1 MDNPQLSVPP
11 SGRMLWRILAGVS
24 VALAAIG
31 AVLPV
36 VPTTPFLLVAAW
48 AAKRGAP
55 ELYERLH
62 QHAIW
67 GPTLCDWRDQRAIST
82 RAKALAIITMSA
94 SWSFLWYL
102 NSALPILVVMGVIF
116 ASVGVFVLS
125 RPAPKSLL

>member
-1 MDNPQLSVPP
+1 MSGTQLSIRPP
-11 SGRMLWRILAGVS
+11 GRTLWRMLAGVS

-36 VPTTPFLLVAAW
+36 VPTTPFLLLAAW

-67 GPTLCDWRDQRAIST
+67 GPTLCDWRDQRAIGS
-82 RAKALAIITMSA
+82 RAKVLAVVTMSA
-94 SWSFLWYL
+94 SWCFMWFMKAPSPVL
-102 NSALPILVVMGVIF
+102 AVTAVIF
-116 ASVGVFVLS
+116 ASVGAFVLS
-125 RPAPKSLL
+125 RPAPRVP

>member
-11 SGRMLWRILAGVS
+11 SGRMLWRLLAGVS